1 VEALMYRADEVAA
14 ALRIGRSK
22 AYAMMASG
30 ELPTVRLGR
39 SVRVPR
45 AALEE
50 WIRAKAGADAKPA
63 CEGGND

>member
-1 VEALMYRADEVAA
+1 MEPLMYRADEVAT

-39 SVRVPR
+39 AVRVPR
-45 AALEE
+45 AALEA
-50 WIRAKAGADAKPA
+50 WIRAQTDPVAKEAG
-63 CEGGND
+63 EGQR

>member
-1 VEALMYRADEVAA
+1 MEALMYRADEVAA

-39 SVRVPR
+39 AVRVPR
-45 AALEE
+45 AALDA
-50 WIRAKAGADAKPA
+50 WIRAQTGPVTAEAD
-63 CEGGND
+63 EGRR